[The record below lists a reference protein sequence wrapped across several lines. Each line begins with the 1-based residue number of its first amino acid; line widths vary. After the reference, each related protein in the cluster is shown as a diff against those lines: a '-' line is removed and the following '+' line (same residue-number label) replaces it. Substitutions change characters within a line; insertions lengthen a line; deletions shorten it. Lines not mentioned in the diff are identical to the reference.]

1 MPARKLLEDASFEPK
16 TVHILCA
23 AYDQVLRELHDRGQ
37 PEIVNEIIAQ
47 RILLL
52 AEQGERD
59 QDRLC
64 AGALSFMGQGK
75 PH

>member
-1 MPARKLLEDASFEPK
+1 MPARKLLEDASVDMA
-16 TVHILCA
+16 TVQLLCA
-23 AYDQVLRELHDRGQ
+23 AYDRATRELHDTGQ

-47 RILLL
+47 RILQL

-59 QDRLC
+59 LDRLVG
-64 AGALSFMGQGK
+64 GALIGLGNAR